1 MQRNDHHQ
9 EDMSLFVPAPN
20 DTSAVSREW
29 IEFRPVNQ
37 VTNTSVLDFNIPAQ
51 TSSYV
56 DLMKSVVN
64 VKVKLVKGDNSDP
77 DGEVLAPVNLTLHSI
92 FRQAD
97 VTFQQ
102 TPLSHTGVN
111 YPYKAYIDTI
121 LNTSENE
128 QKGILTSQF
137 FYKDTG
143 NLDTNDAK
151 TGNNEGLKTRYLKTQ
166 NGKIIDMEGPL
177 RLDMFQQPKLL
188 VNGVAIGL
196 KLWQNHDPFRIM
208 TDTLTP
214 DYKVQIV
221 DARFKLC
228 VLQPTGAVLLENE
241 NMIQE
246 GPAVYPYLRSEIKT
260 VSIASGQYSFSAD
273 DMFQGLVPSKLIV
286 GLVSS
291 AAYNGDYAKNPFNF
305 QHYNCNSV
313 GLYID
318 GHSFPSQPLQPNY
331 TSDQYVDC
339 YRTLTQF
346 RKDINLSTDDYKK
359 GYCLYVLDI
368 DPFYTFNTK
377 RRGHCRLELKFA
389 VALPESVTLI
399 MYASFPEILN
409 IDKARAVYVK

>member
-9 EDMSLFVPAPN
+9 EDMSLFVPAPS

-56 DLMKSVVN
+56 DLMKSVLN

-177 RLDMFQQPKLL
+177 RLDMFQQSKLL
-188 VNGVAIGL
+188 VNGVSIGL

-246 GPAVYPYLRSEIKT
+246 GPVVYPYLRSEIKT

-305 QHYNCNSV
+305 QHYDCNSV

>member
-1 MQRNDHHQ
+1 
-9 EDMSLFVPAPN
+9 MSLFVPAPN

-56 DLMKSVVN
+56 DLMKSVLN

-77 DGEVLAPVNLTLHSI
+77 DGEVLGPVNLTLHSI

-143 NLDTNDAK
+143 DVDTNDAK
-151 TGNNEGLKTRYLKTQ
+151 TGTNEGLKTRYAKTLH
-166 NGKIIDMEGPL
+166 GKIIDMEGPL

-196 KLWQNHDPFRIM
+196 KLWQNHDPFRII
-208 TDTLTP
+208 TDNLIP

-228 VLQPTGAVLLENE
+228 VLRPTGAVLLGNE
-241 NMIQE
+241 KMIQE
-246 GPAVYPYLRSEIKT
+246 GPAVDPYLRSEIKT

-291 AAYNGDYAKNPFNF
+291 AAYNGD
-305 QHYNCNSV
+305 
-313 GLYID
+313 
-318 GHSFPSQPLQPNY
+318 
-331 TSDQYVDC
+331 
-339 YRTLTQF
+339 
-346 RKDINLSTDDYKK
+346 
-359 GYCLYVLDI
+359 
-368 DPFYTFNTK
+368 
-377 RRGHCRLELKFA
+377 
-389 VALPESVTLI
+389 
-399 MYASFPEILN
+399 
-409 IDKARAVYVK
+409 